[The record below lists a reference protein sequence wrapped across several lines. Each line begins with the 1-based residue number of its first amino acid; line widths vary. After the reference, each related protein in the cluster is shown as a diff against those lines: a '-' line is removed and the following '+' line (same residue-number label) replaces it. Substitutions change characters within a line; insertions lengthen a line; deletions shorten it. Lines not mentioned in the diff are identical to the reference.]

1 MQVDCKT
8 VDGLSDVDL
17 SASSSNSS
25 SGSTSAPPLTIAWAF
40 GMDETVECVRPGT
53 SVEFQWS
60 GSSHNVNEVGS
71 AEEFDNCNGFT
82 DTAGAP
88 GPYTWLAPSN
98 EGIHYFVCGVSI
110 HCAVGNIKA
119 TVEVSNNCGEL

>member
-1 MQVDCKT
+1 
-8 VDGLSDVDL
+8 
-17 SASSSNSS
+17 
-25 SGSTSAPPLTIAWAF
+25 
-40 GMDETVECVRPGT
+40 
-53 SVEFQWS
+53 VEFQWS

-71 AEEFDNCNGFT
+71 AEEFDNCDGIT

-110 HCAVGNIKA
+110 HCTVGNIKA